1 MGCFFFS
8 LLGCGI
14 HGTAGTVTLTRYDTI
29 LMMLTC
35 SGPSGTIAIRCRQFI
50 IVSQAQSRCAVC
62 CHVTVSLLLQVMTP
76 GLYYYYST
84 ELAFYWSLVFSQ
96 FTDIKRKVRGTGV
109 VSALRQQLERL
120 WSFWLWFC
128 GGFVR
133 ASAVMWSNGAN
144 TIRIPRLLPDSL
156 TAIREAGQGEK
167 RLRSAAED
175 LRVSVRYLLHT
186 SLTLSACRW
195 RLPWLACQTH
205 MPP

>member
-1 MGCFFFS
+1 MEVYILFVHISLRAAVYVAGEQNPQTKAHEMERDVLTDYNGVFFFS

-29 LMMLTC
+29 LMMLTW

-120 WSFWLWFC
+120 
-128 GGFVR
+128 
-133 ASAVMWSNGAN
+133 
-144 TIRIPRLLPDSL
+144 
-156 TAIREAGQGEK
+156 
-167 RLRSAAED
+167 
-175 LRVSVRYLLHT
+175 
-186 SLTLSACRW
+186 
-195 RLPWLACQTH
+195 
-205 MPP
+205 